1 MSGRFISQQPG
12 IKPLLSAVLFTLAYS
27 PLLGSVTGTRAV
39 AQTSQNTTTSYEYD
53 AMGNRTKITDP
64 LGHVTTQS
72 YDGLGRLVQQVQPV
86 PATGGASPTVSLRY
100 DGQNQLSTVT
110 DPRNL
115 VTSYAV
121 DGLGNQSALT
131 SPDTGS
137 TSKTYD
143 AAGNLATRTD
153 ARGKTTTYSY
163 DALNRLTQ
171 IGYASG
177 TATQFEYDGGTTGAP
192 NANGR
197 LTKIT
202 DGSGQTTYS
211 YGPLGRLQSKT
222 QIIGSGAGA
231 QSATVSYAYGSSGNT
246 TGKLVS
252 TTYPSGNRINYGYD
266 AAGRI
271 NSLTLNPTNTTGG
284 GTNTG
289 STIPLLTGIGY
300 QAFGPVNAWT
310 WGNSSSTSTNTY
322 ARGIDLDGRVTS
334 YPLGNALSNGT
345 NRTIS
350 YDAASRITATSHSGT
365 GTGNSAPANFNQ
377 SYGYDNLD
385 RLNSVASSSTNT
397 QSFQYDQNGNRTQA
411 TFGSGSYTNTI
422 ATNSNQ
428 LTATTGPTP
437 AKSNTYDAVGNL
449 TSDGTTSY
457 TYSDRGRMVSATNAG
472 NTVTYIHNGIDQR
485 VQKQGPTSIIA
496 TGSNSYVY
504 DEQGHLIGEYD
515 ANQQA
520 IEETV
525 YLGDLPVV
533 VLKQTVAGTGSSQ
546 ATTTNVYY
554 VYADHINTPRVITQA
569 SDNQMV
575 WRWDNTDPFGLQPPN
590 ENPSSLGA
598 FTYNQ
603 RFPGQLYDKE
613 TNNFYNYHRD
623 YDPSTGRYIESDPIG
638 IRGGQTSTYNYVRG
652 NPVNIVDPNG
662 LRPPTSGE
670 ITMLTPIFNDTV
682 DFGKVDIQSGGG
694 FDPRAWGPIAT
705 GNAVT
710 LENTIHF
717 PSSGYQSDFST
728 TDLSNQMWLVHE
740 FGHIYQGQNDPNY
753 SWIKAAA
760 EGLKS
765 DTYKYSLDSNK
776 SFGDYGYEQQ
786 AAILADYYRALQQN
800 LPSIDDFKKMLN
812 PKGLGQKDCP

>member
-1 MSGRFISQQPG
+1 M
-12 IKPLLSAVLFTLAYS
+12 
-27 PLLGSVTGTRAV
+27 
-39 AQTSQNTTTSYEYD
+39 
-53 AMGNRTKITDP
+53 
-64 LGHVTTQS
+64 
-72 YDGLGRLVQQVQPV
+72 QPV
-86 PATGGASPTVSLRY
+86 PAAGGTSPTVSFTY
-100 DGQNQLSTVT
+100 DGQDQLSTVT

-121 DGLGNQSALT
+121 DGLGNQNALT

-143 AAGNLATRTD
+143 AAGNLKTRTD

-171 IGYASG
+171 ISYASG
-177 TATQFEYDGGTTGAP
+177 TATQFEYDGGTSGAP
-192 NANGR
+192 NAKGH
-197 LTKIT
+197 LTRMV
-202 DGSGQTTYS
+202 DGSGQTTYAYDGFGRLLTKVQTLSSTGASSTLS
-211 YGPLGRLQSKT
+211 YG
-222 QIIGSGAGA
+222 
-231 QSATVSYAYGSSGNT
+231 YGSSGTT
-246 TGKLVS
+246 TGKLIS

-284 GTNTG
+284 DTNTG

-322 ARGIDLDGRVTS
+322 ARGIDLDGRVIS

-385 RLNSVASSSTNT
+385 RLNSVTGSSSTSN

-411 TFGSGSYTNTI
+411 TFGSGSYANTI
-422 ATNSNQ
+422 AANSNQ

-437 AKSNTYDAVGNL
+437 AKSNTYDAAGNL
-449 TSDGTTSY
+449 SSDSTISY

-496 TGSNSYVY
+496 TGSNSYMY
-504 DEQGHLIGEYD
+504 DSASHLIGEYD
-515 ANQQA
+515 ANQQV

-525 YLGDLPVV
+525 YLGSLPVA
-533 VLKQTVAGTGSSQ
+533 VLKQATTGTGSSQ
-546 ATTTNVYY
+546 STATNIYY

-569 SDNQMV
+569 TDNQMV
-575 WRWDNTDPFGLQPPN
+575 WRWDNADPFGLQPPD

-598 FTYNQ
+598 FAYNQ

-613 TNNFYNYHRD
+613 TNNFYNINRD
-623 YDPSTGRYIESDPIG
+623 YDPQQGRYVQSDPIG
-638 IRGGQTSTYNYVRG
+638 LGGGVNTYAYTNANPMSNTDATGLSATTYPEPEVSLPSLSGLLAQLRMLGTLGATISLAGDTRIGDCECKTFIVYRGDRASQ
-652 NPVNIVDPNG
+652 PPNIVFNSGFSPKGNNMDLLKHAQGSPDSG
-662 LRPPTSGE
+662 YVPTSRSQGIAE
-670 ITMLTPIFNDTV
+670 AFSGKNGYVYKICSPRGV
-682 DFGKVDIQSGGG
+682 DVNRALGAKSPYPEQQEMAMPGGISGGEVMG
-694 FDPRAWGPIAT
+694 AYPQIKGIPS
-705 GNAVT
+705 
-710 LENTIHF
+710 NT
-717 PSSGYQSDFST
+717 Y
-728 TDLSNQMWLVHE
+728 V
-740 FGHIYQGQNDPNY
+740 PNPNCGC
-753 SWIKAAA
+753 
-760 EGLKS
+760 E
-765 DTYKYSLDSNK
+765 
-776 SFGDYGYEQQ
+776 
-786 AAILADYYRALQQN
+786 
-800 LPSIDDFKKMLN
+800 
-812 PKGLGQKDCP
+812 

>member
-1 MSGRFISQQPG
+1 MGKQAG
-12 IKPLLSAVLFTLAYS
+12 IKTLASAVLFTLAYS
-27 PLLGSVTGTRAV
+27 PLLGSVNGTTALAQAV
-39 AQTSQNTTTSYEYD
+39 QNTTTSYEYD

-64 LGHVTTQS
+64 LGNITTQS
-72 YDGLGRLVQQVQPV
+72 YDPLGRLIQQVQPV
-86 PATGGASPTVSLRY
+86 PAAGGASPTVSFTY
-100 DGQNQLSTVT
+100 DGQDQLSTVT

-115 VTSYAV
+115 VTSYTV
-121 DGLGNQSALT
+121 DGLGNQNALT

-143 AAGNLATRTD
+143 AAGNLKTRTD
-153 ARGKTTTYSY
+153 ARGKTTSYSY

-171 IGYASG
+171 ISYASG

-192 NANGR
+192 NAIGH
-197 LTKIT
+197 LTRMI
-202 DGSGQTTYS
+202 DGSGQTTYA
-211 YGPLGRLQSKT
+211 YDGFGRLLTKVQTLSST
-222 QIIGSGAGA
+222 GTSSTI
-231 QSATVSYAYGSSGNT
+231 SYAYGSSGNT

-289 STIPLLTGIGY
+289 ISIPLLTGIGY
-300 QAFGPVNAWT
+300 QAFGLVNAWT

-350 YDAASRITATSHSGT
+350 YDAASRITASSHSGT

-385 RLNSVASSSTNT
+385 RLNSVTGSSSTSN

-422 ATNSNQ
+422 AANSNQ

-437 AKSNTYDAVGNL
+437 AKSNTYDTAGNL
-449 TSDGTTSY
+449 TSDGTISY

-472 NTVTYIHNGIDQR
+472 NTITYSHNGIDQR
-485 VQKQGPTSIIA
+485 VQKQGPISIVA

-525 YLGDLPVV
+525 YLGDLPVA
-533 VLKQTVAGTGSSQ
+533 VLKQTVTGTGTSQ
-546 ATTTNVYY
+546 TTATNVYY
-554 VYADHINTPRVITQA
+554 VYADHINSPRVITQA
-569 SDNQMV
+569 TDNQMV
-575 WRWDNTDPFGLQPPN
+575 WRWDNADPFGLQPPD

-613 TNNFYNYHRD
+613 TNNFYNINRD
-623 YDPSTGRYIESDPIG
+623 YDPQQGRYVQSDPIG
-638 IRGGQTSTYNYVRG
+638 LGGGTNTYSYAMG
-652 NPVNIVDPNG
+652 NPISNIDPTG
-662 LRPPTSGE
+662 LICFNFDQFANDVAENRFDLGTTLGTLTGDLAVGTMPKVPGELRGLGVPKNELNPITSQ
-670 ITMLTPIFNDTV
+670 LSRW
-682 DFGKVDIQSGGG
+682 SGRLGI
-694 FDPRAWGPIAT
+694 RALRELGRSAAGMAVGAVAT
-705 GNAVT
+705 GAVV
-710 LENTIHF
+710 F
-717 PSSGYQSDFST
+717 
-728 TDLSNQMWLVHE
+728 
-740 FGHIYQGQNDPNY
+740 
-753 SWIKAAA
+753 
-760 EGLKS
+760 EGFYDWS
-765 DTYKYSLDSNK
+765 VIA
-776 SFGDYGYEQQ
+776 Q
-786 AAILADYYRALQQN
+786 AAVKATTADDC
-800 LPSIDDFKKMLN
+800 SCKK
-812 PKGLGQKDCP
+812 